1 MRFNQLLLLSSL
13 LFIQA
18 LSVAAQGT
26 PEEVES
32 DQQVTESLDT
42 AELDTAESQLTVTQ
56 LTFKQTT
63 FDPAR
68 EGYVSLEWNKF
79 PGGVS
84 YEVVDSQLR
93 SQYRGAFPSAFIS
106 GLSDGQH
113 SFLVTAFDATGNPIA
128 TSEQPAEL
136 TVSHWPKNQAFI
148 LFGIGFV
155 VFLAIILVL
164 IIGSLKSSNRL
175 STAISNDTELA

>member
-1 MRFNQLLLLSSL
+1 MRFNQLLLVSSL
-13 LFIQA
+13 LFVQA

-26 PEEVES
+26 PEELES
-32 DQQVTESLDT
+32 AQQVTESLDT
-42 AELDTAESQLTVTQ
+42 AESELTVTR

-68 EGYVSLEWNKF
+68 EGYVSLEWNEF
-79 PGGVS
+79 PGAVS

-113 SFLVTAFDATGNPIA
+113 SFLVTAFDAAGNPIA

-175 STAISNDTELA
+175 STAISNDTEFA